1 MIWPSSLELGHLSL
15 RNEEKMKRGL
25 ISALVIIMFM
35 SAIETSIVSLATPAI
50 GKDLGV
56 KESLALI
63 FTSYMIAIVVITPL
77 VGEIMKRIGSKY
89 TMIFG
94 IVVFI
99 VGSMLSGASFTFP
112 MLVASRLIQG
122 LGAGIMMTMGSIIPK
137 IAFEIPYRYKVMG
150 IVGSVWGISSIV
162 GPLLGGLILTYLRWS
177 FLFYINVPVAIVAIV
192 LVLKFFKFDE
202 QPSKAKLDV
211 KGLLLFY
218 AFLIC
223 LIIGFTAGGLLSM
236 AAYIVAT
243 TLLVIFVKFELK
255 VQSPFI
261 PVRSFN
267 KKIGITMG
275 TDMVYAML
283 LMGTNIFLPFYLQ
296 TEKGLSPLLSGLTT
310 FSISVFWLTSTFILK
325 RIEQRFTVK
334 QVYQLSFFYMI
345 IGAAIILVTESVI
358 AVTIGCMFLGLSY
371 GTVFTKNV
379 VTIQESAAPHELGS
393 MMSTYSLLKFIG
405 STTGSIVMSFVYYSN
420 VLHNIHNNMAVMV
433 IIALILIIIYQ
444 FLYREKTA

>member
-1 MIWPSSLELGHLSL
+1 
-15 RNEEKMKRGL
+15 MKRGL

-94 IVVFI
+94 IIVFI

-112 MLVASRLIQG
+112 MLVASRLVQG

-218 AFLIC
+218 AFLGC
-223 LIIGFTAGGLLSM
+223 LIIGFAAGEPLSIST
-236 AAYIVAT
+236 YIVPI

-325 RIEQRFTVK
+325 RVEQRFTIK

-405 STTGSIVMSFVYYSN
+405 STTGSIAMSFVYYSN
-420 VLHNIHNNMAVMV
+420 VLHNIHNNMAIM
-433 IIALILIIIYQ
+433 ILIAFILIIIYQ
-444 FLYREKTA
+444 FLYREKKA

>member
-1 MIWPSSLELGHLSL
+1 MSL
-15 RNEEKMKRGL
+15 RNEAEMKRGL

-56 KESLALI
+56 EESLALI

-94 IVVFI
+94 IIVFI
-99 VGSMLSGASFTFP
+99 VGSMLSGASFTFQ
-112 MLVASRLIQG
+112 MLVVSRLIQG

-162 GPLLGGLILTYLRWS
+162 GPLLGGLILTYLKWS
-177 FLFYINVPVAIVAIV
+177 FLFYINVPVAVVAIV

-202 QPSKAKLDV
+202 QPSKTKLDV

-218 AFLIC
+218 AFLIF
-223 LIIGFTAGGLLSM
+223 LIIGFTIGGLLG
-236 AAYIVAT
+236 AGAYIIAII
-243 TLLVIFVKFELK
+243 LLILFVKFELK

-261 PVRSFN
+261 PIRSFN

-325 RIEQRFTVK
+325 RVEQRFTVK
-334 QVYQLSFFYMI
+334 QVYQLSFFYMML
-345 IGAAIILVTESVI
+345 GAAIILFTESVI
-358 AVTIGCMFLGLSY
+358 AVTIGCIFLGLSY

-393 MMSTYSLLKFIG
+393 MMSAYSLLKFIG
-405 STTGSIVMSFVYYSN
+405 STTGSVVMSFVYYSN

-433 IIALILIIIYQ
+433 IIALALIVIYQ
-444 FLYREKTA
+444 FLYREKTV

>member
-1 MIWPSSLELGHLSL
+1 MSL
-15 RNEEKMKRGL
+15 RNEAEMKRGL

-94 IVVFI
+94 IIVFI

-112 MLVASRLIQG
+112 MLVISRLVQG

-162 GPLLGGLILTYLRWS
+162 GPLLGGLILTYLKWS
-177 FLFYINVPVAIVAIV
+177 FLFYINVPVAVVAIV

-202 QPSKAKLDV
+202 QPSKTKLDV

-223 LIIGFTAGGLLSM
+223 LIIGFTIGGLLSIG
-236 AAYIVAT
+236 AYIVAII
-243 TLLVIFVKFELK
+243 LLVIFIRFELN
-255 VQSPFI
+255 VQTPFI
-261 PVRSFN
+261 PIRSFN

-325 RIEQRFTVK
+325 RVEQRFTVK
-334 QVYQLSFFYMI
+334 QVYQLSFFYMML
-345 IGAAIILVTESVI
+345 GAAIILFTESVI
-358 AVTIGCMFLGLSY
+358 AVTIGCIFLGLSY

-393 MMSTYSLLKFIG
+393 MMSAYSLLKFIG
-405 STTGSIVMSFVYYSN
+405 STTGSVVMSFVYYSN

-433 IIALILIIIYQ
+433 IIALLLIVIYQ
-444 FLYREKTA
+444 FLYREKTV

>member
-1 MIWPSSLELGHLSL
+1 
-15 RNEEKMKRGL
+15 MKRGL

-94 IVVFI
+94 IIVFI

-112 MLVASRLIQG
+112 MLVASRLVQG

-202 QPSKAKLDV
+202 QPSKEKLDV

-218 AFLIC
+218 AFLSC

-236 AAYIVAT
+236 AAYIVAI

-325 RIEQRFTVK
+325 RVEQRFTIK

-358 AVTIGCMFLGLSY
+358 AVTIGCIFLGLSY

-420 VLHNIHNNMAVMV
+420 VLHNIHNNMAIMI

-444 FLYREKTA
+444 FLYREKKA

>member
-1 MIWPSSLELGHLSL
+1 MSL

-223 LIIGFTAGGLLSM
+223 LITGFTAGGLLSM

-267 KKIGITMG
+267 KRIGITMG

-325 RIEQRFTVK
+325 RIEQRFNVK

-358 AVTIGCMFLGLSY
+358 AVTIGCIFLGLSY

>member
-1 MIWPSSLELGHLSL
+1 
-15 RNEEKMKRGL
+15 MKRGL

-56 KESLALI
+56 EESLALI

-358 AVTIGCMFLGLSY
+358 AVTIGCIFLGLSY

>member
-1 MIWPSSLELGHLSL
+1 LELGHLSL
-15 RNEEKMKRGL
+15 RNEAEMKRGL

-94 IVVFI
+94 IIVFI

-112 MLVASRLIQG
+112 MLVASRLVQG

-202 QPSKAKLDV
+202 QPSKEKLDV

-218 AFLIC
+218 AFLSC

-236 AAYIVAT
+236 AAYIVAI

-267 KKIGITMG
+267 KRIGITMG

-358 AVTIGCMFLGLSY
+358 AVTIGCIFLGLSY

-420 VLHNIHNNMAVMV
+420 VLQNIHNNMAVMV
-433 IIALILIIIYQ
+433 IIALILITIYQ
-444 FLYREKTA
+444 FVYREKTA

>member
-1 MIWPSSLELGHLSL
+1 
-15 RNEEKMKRGL
+15 MKRGL

-94 IVVFI
+94 IIVFI

-112 MLVASRLIQG
+112 MLVASRLVQG

-202 QPSKAKLDV
+202 QPSKEKLDV

-218 AFLIC
+218 AFLSC

-236 AAYIVAT
+236 AAYIVAI

-267 KKIGITMG
+267 KRIGITMG

-296 TEKGLSPLLSGLTT
+296 IEKGLSPLLSGLTT

-325 RIEQRFTVK
+325 HVEQRFTVK

-358 AVTIGCMFLGLSY
+358 AVTIGCIFLGLSY

-444 FLYREKTA
+444 FVYREKTA

>member
-1 MIWPSSLELGHLSL
+1 
-15 RNEEKMKRGL
+15 MKRGL

-56 KESLALI
+56 HESLALI
-63 FTSYMIAIVVITPL
+63 FTSYMIAIVIITPL

-89 TMIFG
+89 TMIAG
-94 IVVFI
+94 ITVFI
-99 VGSMLSGASFTFP
+99 IGSMLSGASFTFL
-112 MLVASRLIQG
+112 MLVTSRLIQG
-122 LGAGIMMTMGSIIPK
+122 FGAGIMMTMGSIIPK

-162 GPLLGGLILTYLRWS
+162 GPLLGGLILTYLKWS
-177 FLFYINVPVAIVAIV
+177 FLFYINVPVAIIAIV

-202 QPSKAKLDV
+202 QPSKTKLDV
-211 KGLLLFY
+211 KGLVLFY
-218 AFLIC
+218 AFLSC
-223 LIIGFTAGGLLSM
+223 LIAGFALGGTLSIAIYVAALILLYLFINFEYKS
-236 AAYIVAT
+236 AA
-243 TLLVIFVKFELK
+243 
-255 VQSPFI
+255 PFI

-275 TDMVYAML
+275 TDMIYAMM
-283 LMGTNIFLPFYLQ
+283 LMGANIFLPFYLQ
-296 TEKGLSPLLSGLTT
+296 TEKGLTPLMSGLTT

-325 RIEQRFTVK
+325 HVERKLSVK

-345 IGAAIILVTESVI
+345 IGASTILLTESVI
-358 AVTIGCMFLGLSY
+358 AVTIGCIFLGLSY

-379 VTIQESAAPHELGS
+379 VTIQESAAPQELGS

-405 STTGSIVMSFVYYSN
+405 STTGSVIMSFVYYSN
-420 VLHNIHNNMAVMV
+420 VLSNIHNNMAVMV
-433 IIALILIIIYQ
+433 IIAIILIIIYQ
-444 FLYREKTA
+444 MIYKGKVVR

>member
-1 MIWPSSLELGHLSL
+1 MSL
-15 RNEEKMKRGL
+15 RNEAEMKRGL

-94 IVVFI
+94 IIVFI

-112 MLVASRLIQG
+112 MLVVSRLIQG

-162 GPLLGGLILTYLRWS
+162 GPLLGGLILTYLKWS
-177 FLFYINVPVAIVAIV
+177 FLFYINVPVAVVAIV

-202 QPSKAKLDV
+202 QPSKTKLDV

-218 AFLIC
+218 AFLIF
-223 LIIGFTAGGLLSM
+223 LIIGFTIGGLLSIG
-236 AAYIVAT
+236 AYVVAII
-243 TLLVIFVKFELK
+243 LLVIFIRFELN
-255 VQSPFI
+255 VQTPFI
-261 PVRSFN
+261 PIRSFN

-275 TDMVYAML
+275 TDMVYAMI

-325 RIEQRFTVK
+325 RVEQHFTVK
-334 QVYQLSFFYMI
+334 QVYQLSFFYMML
-345 IGAAIILVTESVI
+345 GAAIILFTESVI
-358 AVTIGCMFLGLSY
+358 AVTIGCIFLGLSY

-393 MMSTYSLLKFIG
+393 MMSAYSLLKFIG
-405 STTGSIVMSFVYYSN
+405 STTGSVVMSFVYYSN

-433 IIALILIIIYQ
+433 IIALLLIVIYQ
-444 FLYREKTA
+444 FLYREKTV

>member
-1 MIWPSSLELGHLSL
+1 MSL
-15 RNEEKMKRGL
+15 RNEAEMKRGL

-50 GKDLGV
+50 GKDLDV
-56 KESLALI
+56 EESLALI

-94 IVVFI
+94 IIIFI

-112 MLVASRLIQG
+112 MLVVSRLIQG

-162 GPLLGGLILTYLRWS
+162 GPLLGGLILTYLKWS
-177 FLFYINVPVAIVAIV
+177 FLFYVNVPVAVAAII

-202 QPSKAKLDV
+202 QPSKTKLDV

-218 AFLIC
+218 AFLIF
-223 LIIGFTAGGLLSM
+223 LIIGFTIGGLLGT
-236 AAYIVAT
+236 AAYIIAII
-243 TLLVIFVKFELK
+243 LLVLFVKFELR

-261 PVRSFN
+261 PIRSFN

-325 RIEQRFTVK
+325 RVEQRFTVK
-334 QVYQLSFFYMI
+334 QVYQLSFFYMVL
-345 IGAAIILVTESVI
+345 GAAIILFTESVI
-358 AVTIGCMFLGLSY
+358 AVTIGCIFLGLSY

-405 STTGSIVMSFVYYSN
+405 STTGSVVMSFVYYSN

-433 IIALILIIIYQ
+433 IIALLLIVIYQ
-444 FLYREKTA
+444 FLYREKTV

>member
-1 MIWPSSLELGHLSL
+1 MSL
-15 RNEEKMKRGL
+15 RNEAEMKRGL

-94 IVVFI
+94 IIVFI
-99 VGSMLSGASFTFP
+99 VGSMLSGVSFTFP
-112 MLVASRLIQG
+112 MLVASRFVQG

-202 QPSKAKLDV
+202 QPSKEKLDV

-218 AFLIC
+218 AFLGC
-223 LIIGFTAGGLLSM
+223 LIIGFTAGGPLSM
-236 AAYIVAT
+236 SAYIVAI

-325 RIEQRFTVK
+325 RVEQRFTIK

-358 AVTIGCMFLGLSY
+358 AVTIGCIFLGLSY

-420 VLHNIHNNMAVMV
+420 VLHNIHNNMAIMI

-444 FLYREKTA
+444 FLYREKKA

>member
-1 MIWPSSLELGHLSL
+1 
-15 RNEEKMKRGL
+15 MKRGL

-94 IVVFI
+94 IIVFI

-112 MLVASRLIQG
+112 MLVASRLVQG

-202 QPSKAKLDV
+202 QPSKEKLDV

-218 AFLIC
+218 AFLSC

-236 AAYIVAT
+236 AAYIVAI

-267 KKIGITMG
+267 KRIGITMG

-358 AVTIGCMFLGLSY
+358 AVTIGCIFLGLSY

-420 VLHNIHNNMAVMV
+420 VLQNIHNNMAVMV
-433 IIALILIIIYQ
+433 IIALILITIYQ
-444 FLYREKTA
+444 FVYREKTA

>member
-1 MIWPSSLELGHLSL
+1 MSL
-15 RNEEKMKRGL
+15 RNEAEMKRGL

-94 IVVFI
+94 IIVFI

-112 MLVASRLIQG
+112 MLVASRLVQG

-202 QPSKAKLDV
+202 QPSKEKLDV

-218 AFLIC
+218 AFLGC
-223 LIIGFTAGGLLSM
+223 LIIGFAAGEPLSM
-236 AAYIVAT
+236 STYIVPI
-243 TLLVIFVKFELK
+243 TLFVIFVKFELK

-267 KKIGITMG
+267 KRIGITMG

-325 RIEQRFTVK
+325 RVEQRFTIK

-358 AVTIGCMFLGLSY
+358 AVTIGCIFLGLSY

-444 FLYREKTA
+444 FVYREKTA

>member
-1 MIWPSSLELGHLSL
+1 
-15 RNEEKMKRGL
+15 MKRGL

-94 IVVFI
+94 IIVFI

-112 MLVASRLIQG
+112 MLVASRLVQG

-218 AFLIC
+218 AFLSC
-223 LIIGFTAGGLLSM
+223 LIIGFTAGEPLSM
-236 AAYIVAT
+236 SAYIVAI
-243 TLLVIFVKFELK
+243 TLLVIFVKFELN

-310 FSISVFWLTSTFILK
+310 FSISVFWLASTFILK
-325 RIEQRFTVK
+325 RVEQRFTIK

-358 AVTIGCMFLGLSY
+358 AVTIGCIFLGLSY

-405 STTGSIVMSFVYYSN
+405 STTGSIVMSVVYYSN
-420 VLHNIHNNMAVMV
+420 VLHNIHNNMAIMI
-433 IIALILIIIYQ
+433 IIAFILIIIYQ
-444 FLYREKTA
+444 FLYREKKA

>member
-1 MIWPSSLELGHLSL
+1 MSL
-15 RNEEKMKRGL
+15 RNEAEMKRGL

-94 IVVFI
+94 IIVFI

-112 MLVASRLIQG
+112 MLVASRLVQG

-218 AFLIC
+218 AFLGC
-223 LIIGFTAGGLLSM
+223 LIIGFTAGEPLSM
-236 AAYIVAT
+236 SAYIVAI

-325 RIEQRFTVK
+325 RVEQRFTIK

-358 AVTIGCMFLGLSY
+358 AVTIGCIFLGLSY

-405 STTGSIVMSFVYYSN
+405 STTGSIVMSVVYYSN
-420 VLHNIHNNMAVMV
+420 VLHNIHNNMAIMI
-433 IIALILIIIYQ
+433 IIALILIVIYQ
-444 FLYREKTA
+444 FLYREKKA

>member
-1 MIWPSSLELGHLSL
+1 LELGHLSL
-15 RNEEKMKRGL
+15 RNEAEMKRGL

-94 IVVFI
+94 IIVFI

-112 MLVASRLIQG
+112 MLVASRLVQG

-202 QPSKAKLDV
+202 QPSKEKLDV

-218 AFLIC
+218 AFLSC

-236 AAYIVAT
+236 VAYIVAI

-267 KKIGITMG
+267 KRIGITMG

-358 AVTIGCMFLGLSY
+358 AVTIGCIFLGLSY

-393 MMSTYSLLKFIG
+393 MMSTYSLLRFIG

-433 IIALILIIIYQ
+433 IIALILITIYQ
-444 FLYREKTA
+444 FVYREKTA

>member
-1 MIWPSSLELGHLSL
+1 
-15 RNEEKMKRGL
+15 MKRGL

-94 IVVFI
+94 IIVFI

-112 MLVASRLIQG
+112 MLVASRLVQG

-202 QPSKAKLDV
+202 QPSKEKLDV

-218 AFLIC
+218 AFLSC

-236 AAYIVAT
+236 AAYIVAI

-267 KKIGITMG
+267 KRIGITMG

-358 AVTIGCMFLGLSY
+358 AVTIGCIFLGLSY

-444 FLYREKTA
+444 FVYREKTA

>member
-1 MIWPSSLELGHLSL
+1 MSL

-56 KESLALI
+56 EESLALI

-358 AVTIGCMFLGLSY
+358 AVTIGCIFLGLSY

-444 FLYREKTA
+444 FLYREKTT

>member
-1 MIWPSSLELGHLSL
+1 
-15 RNEEKMKRGL
+15 MKRGL

-94 IVVFI
+94 IIVFI

-112 MLVASRLIQG
+112 MLVASRLVQG

-202 QPSKAKLDV
+202 QPSKEKLDV

-218 AFLIC
+218 AFLGC
-223 LIIGFTAGGLLSM
+223 LIIGFAAGEPLSIST
-236 AAYIVAT
+236 YIVPI

-325 RIEQRFTVK
+325 RVEQRFTIK

-358 AVTIGCMFLGLSY
+358 AVTIGCIFLGLSY

-420 VLHNIHNNMAVMV
+420 VLHNIHNNMAIMI
-433 IIALILIIIYQ
+433 IIAFILIIIYQ
-444 FLYREKTA
+444 FLYREKKA

>member
-1 MIWPSSLELGHLSL
+1 MSL
-15 RNEEKMKRGL
+15 RNEAEMKRGL

-94 IVVFI
+94 IIVFI

-112 MLVASRLIQG
+112 MLVISRLVQG

-162 GPLLGGLILTYLRWS
+162 GPLLGGLILTYLKWS
-177 FLFYINVPVAIVAIV
+177 FLFYINVPVAVVAIV

-202 QPSKAKLDV
+202 QPSKTKLDV

-223 LIIGFTAGGLLSM
+223 LIIGFTIGGLLSIG
-236 AAYIVAT
+236 AYIVAII
-243 TLLVIFVKFELK
+243 LLVIFIRFELN
-255 VQSPFI
+255 VQTPFI
-261 PVRSFN
+261 PIRSFN

-325 RIEQRFTVK
+325 RVEQHFTVK
-334 QVYQLSFFYMI
+334 QVYQLSFFYMML
-345 IGAAIILVTESVI
+345 GAAIILFTESVI
-358 AVTIGCMFLGLSY
+358 AVTIGCIFLGLSY

-393 MMSTYSLLKFIG
+393 MMSAYSLLKFIG
-405 STTGSIVMSFVYYSN
+405 STTGSVVMSFVYYSN

-433 IIALILIIIYQ
+433 IIALLLIVIYQ
-444 FLYREKTA
+444 FLYREKTV

>member
-1 MIWPSSLELGHLSL
+1 MSL
-15 RNEEKMKRGL
+15 RNEAEMKRGL

-94 IVVFI
+94 IIVFI

-112 MLVASRLIQG
+112 MLVASRLVQG

-202 QPSKAKLDV
+202 QPSKEKLDV

-218 AFLIC
+218 AFLSC

-236 AAYIVAT
+236 VAYIVAI

-267 KKIGITMG
+267 KRIGITMG

-358 AVTIGCMFLGLSY
+358 AVTIGCIFLGLSY

-393 MMSTYSLLKFIG
+393 MMSTYSLLRFIG

-433 IIALILIIIYQ
+433 IIALILITIYQ
-444 FLYREKTA
+444 FVYREKTA

>member
-1 MIWPSSLELGHLSL
+1 MSL
-15 RNEEKMKRGL
+15 RNEAEMKRGL

-94 IVVFI
+94 IIVFI

-112 MLVASRLIQG
+112 MLVASRLVQG

-202 QPSKAKLDV
+202 QPSKEKLDV

-218 AFLIC
+218 AFLSC

-236 AAYIVAT
+236 AAYIVAI

-267 KKIGITMG
+267 KRIGITMG

-325 RIEQRFTVK
+325 HVEQRFTVK

-358 AVTIGCMFLGLSY
+358 AVTIGCIFLGLSY
-371 GTVFTKNV
+371 GTIFTKNV

-444 FLYREKTA
+444 FVYREKTA

>member
-1 MIWPSSLELGHLSL
+1 
-15 RNEEKMKRGL
+15 MKRGL

-50 GKDLGV
+50 GKDLDV
-56 KESLALI
+56 EESLALI

-94 IVVFI
+94 IIVFI
-99 VGSMLSGASFTFP
+99 VGSMLSGASFTFL
-112 MLVASRLIQG
+112 MLVVSRLIQG

-162 GPLLGGLILTYLRWS
+162 GPLLGGLILTYLKWS
-177 FLFYINVPVAIVAIV
+177 FLFYINVPVAVAAIV
-192 LVLKFFKFDE
+192 LVLKFFEFDE
-202 QPSKAKLDV
+202 QPAKTKLDV

-218 AFLIC
+218 AFLIF
-223 LIIGFTAGGLLSM
+223 LITGFTIGGLLGT
-236 AAYIVAT
+236 AAYIIAII
-243 TLLVIFVKFELK
+243 LLVLFVKFELK

-261 PVRSFN
+261 PIRSFN

-325 RIEQRFTVK
+325 RVERRFTVK
-334 QVYQLSFFYMI
+334 QVYQLSFFYMML
-345 IGAAIILVTESVI
+345 GAAIILFTESVI
-358 AVTIGCMFLGLSY
+358 AVTIGCIFLGLSY

-393 MMSTYSLLKFIG
+393 MMSAYSLLKFIG
-405 STTGSIVMSFVYYSN
+405 STTGSVVMSFVYYSN

-433 IIALILIIIYQ
+433 IIALLLIVIYQ
-444 FLYREKTA
+444 FLYREKTV